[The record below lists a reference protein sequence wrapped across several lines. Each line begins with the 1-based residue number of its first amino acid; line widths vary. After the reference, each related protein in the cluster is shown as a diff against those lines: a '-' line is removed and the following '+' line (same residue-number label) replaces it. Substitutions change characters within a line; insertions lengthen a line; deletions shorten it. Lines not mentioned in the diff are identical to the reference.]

1 MPFNQGTIIIIL
13 VITRLNL
20 MLLHLK
26 YNYVIT
32 LCVKKVNKKH

>member
-20 MLLHLK
+20 MLLRLK
-26 YNYVIT
+26 YNYMIT
-32 LCVKKVNKKH
+32 LSEKKANKKH